1 MSRTNNKQLF
11 TKQKTNKMSTQKF
24 EFKANPVTGLQQAQ
38 FQAKLISAPSEKTLQ
53 NSNGKSY
60 KICTIEFENSK
71 GVTVRRSAS
80 IYEGNYS
87 KGVSAGKSYLTTAT
101 ISGQNV
107 YLQMSHLEN
116 ATRAELEDF
125 EMVSSQVS
133 ATELARG

>member
-1 MSRTNNKQLF
+1 
-11 TKQKTNKMSTQKF
+11 MSTQKF
-24 EFKANPVTGLQQAQ
+24 EFKPNPVTGLQQAQ

-71 GVTVRRSAS
+71 GVSVRRSAS
-80 IYEGNYS
+80 IYQGNYE
-87 KGVSAGKSYLTTAT
+87 KGNITVGKSYLTTAT
-101 ISGQNV
+101 ISGKDV

-133 ATELARG
+133 ATELARA

>member
-1 MSRTNNKQLF
+1 MSRANNKQLF

-24 EFKANPVTGLQQAQ
+24 EFKPNPVTGLQQAQ

-53 NSNGKSY
+53 NSNKKNF
-60 KICTIEFENSK
+60 KIVTIEFENSK
-71 GVTVRRSAS
+71 GETVRRSAS

-116 ATRAELEDF
+116 ATRAELDDF
-125 EMVSSQVS
+125 AVVSSEVS
-133 ATELARG
+133 ATEVAR